1 MKCSF
6 VKKSRKK
13 NFAECQKNIEKER
26 VMSSDEN
33 GTALSFYGYI
43 EIHPNAFAT
52 ELTRMIAAKIGQR
65 YLIMNW
71 KMTFRLNRWPPSVT
85 SFSIF
90 STPMTLDT
98 SRQVAIAAIGIM
110 TELVRKSKKSRN
122 CIPITVMSASGP
134 YPRQESVPRKIMIT
148 VIKTVAFFR
157 LQCSSSSKVDTAL
170 SVRAMELVTAANR
183 TRRKNRIPVPVPNP
197 MPANTFGS
205 VMNMREGPAWR
216 VSGSP
221 PEKAKTAG

>member
-6 VKKSRKK
+6 AKNSRKK

-71 KMTFRLNRWPPSVT
+71 KMAFRLNGWPPSVT

-90 STPMTLDT
+90 STL
-98 SRQVAIAAIGIM
+98 
-110 TELVRKSKKSRN
+110 
-122 CIPITVMSASGP
+122 
-134 YPRQESVPRKIMIT
+134 
-148 VIKTVAFFR
+148 
-157 LQCSSSSKVDTAL
+157 
-170 SVRAMELVTAANR
+170 
-183 TRRKNRIPVPVPNP
+183 
-197 MPANTFGS
+197 
-205 VMNMREGPAWR
+205 
-216 VSGSP
+216 
-221 PEKAKTAG
+221 

>member
-1 MKCSF
+1 
-6 VKKSRKK
+6 
-13 NFAECQKNIEKER
+13 
-26 VMSSDEN
+26 
-33 GTALSFYGYI
+33 
-43 EIHPNAFAT
+43 
-52 ELTRMIAAKIGQR
+52 
-65 YLIMNW
+65 MNW
-71 KMTFRLNRWPPSVT
+71 KMAFRLNGWPPSVT

-122 CIPITVMSASGP
+122 CIPITVMPASGP
-134 YPRQESVPRKIMIT
+134 YPRQESVPRKIMTT

-221 PEKAKTAG
+221 PEKAKTAGMIMSPAMIAIAVSKISTFFVESSIEVSFFI

>member
-6 VKKSRKK
+6 AKNSRKK

-71 KMTFRLNRWPPSVT
+71 K
-85 SFSIF
+85 I
-90 STPMTLDT
+90 
-98 SRQVAIAAIGIM
+98 
-110 TELVRKSKKSRN
+110 
-122 CIPITVMSASGP
+122 
-134 YPRQESVPRKIMIT
+134 
-148 VIKTVAFFR
+148 
-157 LQCSSSSKVDTAL
+157 
-170 SVRAMELVTAANR
+170 
-183 TRRKNRIPVPVPNP
+183 RIIY
-197 MPANTFGS
+197 S
-205 VMNMREGPAWR
+205 
-216 VSGSP
+216 
-221 PEKAKTAG
+221 